1 MTTAPP
7 GLLAS
12 LRGFTATAV
21 ALLRTRLE
29 LFKVEAHEELG
40 RIAALFASALLAVVL
55 AVVGLGFAGALITVL
70 LWDSHRE
77 ATLAVIAFLFLGGAV
92 AAFLNVRR
100 LMRKGT
106 QSFSASL
113 AELRQDAAALKSGD

>member
-1 MTTAPP
+1 MTPP
-7 GLLAS
+7 SSGLFAS
-12 LRGFTATAV
+12 LRGFSATAV

-29 LFKVEAHEELG
+29 LLKVEAHEEVG
-40 RIAALFASALLAVVL
+40 RIAALLASALLSVVL
-55 AVVGLGFAGALITVL
+55 AVVGLGFAGALIAVV

-77 ATLAVIAFLFLGGAV
+77 ATLAVIAFLFIGGSV

-100 LMRKGT
+100 LMRKGA

-113 AELRQDAAALKSGD
+113 AELRQDAAALKPGD